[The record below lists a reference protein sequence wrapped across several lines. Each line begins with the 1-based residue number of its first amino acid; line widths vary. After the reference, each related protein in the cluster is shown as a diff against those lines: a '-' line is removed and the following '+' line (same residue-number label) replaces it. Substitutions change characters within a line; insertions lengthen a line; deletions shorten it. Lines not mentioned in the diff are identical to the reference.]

1 VINAQAFRP
10 MGAVVYGKRHLLYDV
25 LFGADYAAPSG
36 SLLGAA
42 PSPQPTWGRLISML
56 AIEESTKNHTPKS
69 TSTPC
74 S

>member
-1 VINAQAFRP
+1 

-42 PSPQPTWGRLISML
+42 P
-56 AIEESTKNHTPKS
+56 KS
-69 TSTPC
+69 TADLGETHLHVGH
-74 S
+74 